1 MYKLLIVDDEQIVI
15 DAVKFIVKKEIDN
28 IIVEATASTGREAI
42 KAASEVRPDI
52 VLMDIR
58 MPGINGIE
66 AIKEIK
72 KIYSD
77 VQFVIMSA
85 YEQFEFA
92 KQSVELGVI
101 DYLMKP
107 VNKGRLIST
116 LRKITDKLDLEKKME
131 EIQLDNMEKYKKAL
145 TVLEQGFIYSILFNK
160 EYGTELGKYKEI
172 LNLNLDTGYIIILL
186 MSDKKTKK
194 HISTGL
200 RSHKIYSEFK
210 NILKY
215 KTKCVVGPILVDK
228 IIAYIQ
234 VSDDDEY
241 AGRIEAIRLADE
253 IIEKVSVKEPDVGL
267 RIAIGSTRKDDEI
280 IFSYEEALKALRSID
295 DGGVVHISDVSG
307 KIINYDSNLR
317 VEGDNLLGAL
327 ENGDVENISVTLHNL
342 FDKCEKHDIDKDEK
356 FKDHKL
362 RGKLIE
368 VMVIAHRIADETGI
382 TGDEYINFDNYLSDL
397 TETLNYNDFK
407 TFFIQ
412 KAIYITSKIK
422 EQRENATS
430 ELIARANTIIKTRYW
445 EDISLDSLSKT
456 LGISPQYFSR
466 LYKNE
471 TGKNFIEYLTEIRM
485 SHAKKLIREGKY
497 SVKEISYM
505 SGYGD
510 PNYFS
515 RLFKKNEGKSPTEY
529 ARELGL

>member
-1 MYKLLIVDDEQIVI
+1 MYKLLIVDDERIVI
-15 DAVKFIVKKEIDN
+15 DAVKFIINKEVDDIL
-28 IIVEATASTGREAI
+28 VAGTASTGREAI
-42 KAASEVRPDI
+42 KAAAEIKPDI
-52 VLMDIR
+52 ILMDIR

-107 VNKGRLIST
+107 VNKGRLVET
-116 LRKITDKLDLEKKME
+116 LKKITEKLDMEKRLE

-160 EYGTELGKYKEI
+160 EYGTDLGKYKEI
-172 LNLNLDTGYIIILL
+172 LNLNMDTGYMAILH
-186 MSDKKTKK
+186 MTDKRTEK

-200 RSHKIYSEFK
+200 KSHKIYSEFK

-215 KTKCVVGPILVDK
+215 KTKCVVGPILVDR
-228 IIAYIQ
+228 IIVYIQ
-234 VSDDDEY
+234 SANEDEY
-241 AGRIEAIRLADE
+241 SGRLDSIRMGEE
-253 IIEKVSVKEPDVGL
+253 IIERISEKEPEVRL
-267 RIAIGSTRKDDEI
+267 QMSIGSIRKDDEI
-280 IFSYEEALKALRSID
+280 VYSYEEAVKAMRAVG
-295 DGGVVHISDVSG
+295 DGKVIHISDVSG
-307 KIINYDSNLR
+307 KIINYDSDLR
-317 VEGDNLLGAL
+317 VEEGNLLNLIESGETSSLNNAL
-327 ENGDVENISVTLHNL
+327 HRL
-342 FDKCEKHDIDKDEK
+342 FEKCEKAEIARTGNFINHR
-356 FKDHKL
+356 L

-368 VMVIAHRIADETGI
+368 IMVIAHRIADEAGI
-382 TGDEYINFDNYLSDL
+382 AGDSYLNFDNYLGDL
-397 TETLNYNDFK
+397 IEIGNYNDFK

-412 KAIYITSKIK
+412 KVVYIANKIN
-422 EQRENATS
+422 EHRDNTTN
-430 ELIARANTIIKTRYW
+430 ELMSRANNIIKTQFR
-445 EDISLDSLSKT
+445 EDISLDSLSRT

-471 TGKNFIEYLTEIRM
+471 TGRNFIEYLTDARM
-485 SHAKKLIREGKY
+485 TQARKLIREGKY
-497 SVKEISYM
+497 SIKEICFM
-505 SGYGD
+505 VGYSD

-515 RLFKKNEGKSPTEY
+515 RLFKKIEGRSPTEY
-529 ARELGL
+529 AREFEK

>member
-1 MYKLLIVDDEQIVI
+1 MYKLLIVDDERIVI
-15 DAVKFIVKKEIDN
+15 DAVKFIINKEVDN
-28 IIVEATASTGREAI
+28 ISVAGTASTGREAI
-42 KAASEVRPDI
+42 KEASEVKPDI

-107 VNKGRLIST
+107 VNKARLVET
-116 LRKITDKLDLEKKME
+116 LKKITDKLDLEKRRE

-160 EYGTELGKYKEI
+160 EYGTDLGKYKEI
-172 LNLNLDTGYIIILL
+172 LNLNMDTGYMAILL
-186 MSDKKTKK
+186 MTDKRTEK

-200 RSHKIYSEFK
+200 KSHKIYSEFK

-215 KTKCVVGPILVDK
+215 KTKCVVGPILVDR
-228 IIAYIQ
+228 IIVYIQ
-234 VSDDDEY
+234 SSADDEY
-241 AGRIEAIRLADE
+241 SGRLDAIKLCEDL
-253 IIEKVSVKEPDVGL
+253 IEKISVKEPEVKL
-267 RIAIGSTRKDDEI
+267 QMAIGSIRSDDEI
-280 IFSYEEALKALRSID
+280 IYSYEEAVKALRAIG
-295 DGGVVHISDVSG
+295 DGNVIHISDVSG
-307 KIINYDSNLR
+307 KIINYDGNLR
-317 VEGDNLLGAL
+317 VEEDNLINTI
-327 ENGDVENISVTLHNL
+327 ENGDSSKLNNVLHML
-342 FDKCEKHDIDKDEK
+342 FEKCEKAEIAKPENFINHR
-356 FKDHKL
+356 L

-368 VMVIAHRIADETGI
+368 IMVIAHRIADEAGI
-382 TGDEYINFDNYLSDL
+382 DGDAYLNFDNYLGDL
-397 TETLNYNDFK
+397 VETGNYNDFK

-412 KAIYITSKIK
+412 KVVYITSKIR
-422 EQRENATS
+422 EQRENTTS
-430 ELIARANTIIKTRYW
+430 ELMSRANSLIKTGYK
-445 EDISLDSLSKT
+445 EDISLDSLSRT

-471 TGKNFIEYLTEIRM
+471 TGRNFIEYLTDVRM
-485 SHAKKLIREGKY
+485 SQARKLIREGKY
-497 SVKEISYM
+497 SIKEICFM
-505 SGYGD
+505 VGYSD

-515 RLFKKNEGKSPTEY
+515 RLFKKIEGRSPTEY
-529 ARELGL
+529 AREFGK

>member
-1 MYKLLIVDDEQIVI
+1 
-15 DAVKFIVKKEIDN
+15 
-28 IIVEATASTGREAI
+28 
-42 KAASEVRPDI
+42 
-52 VLMDIR
+52 
-58 MPGINGIE
+58 
-66 AIKEIK
+66 
-72 KIYSD
+72 
-77 VQFVIMSA
+77 
-85 YEQFEFA
+85 
-92 KQSVELGVI
+92 
-101 DYLMKP
+101 
-107 VNKGRLIST
+107 
-116 LRKITDKLDLEKKME
+116 
-131 EIQLDNMEKYKKAL
+131 
-145 TVLEQGFIYSILFNK
+145 
-160 EYGTELGKYKEI
+160 
-172 LNLNLDTGYIIILL
+172 